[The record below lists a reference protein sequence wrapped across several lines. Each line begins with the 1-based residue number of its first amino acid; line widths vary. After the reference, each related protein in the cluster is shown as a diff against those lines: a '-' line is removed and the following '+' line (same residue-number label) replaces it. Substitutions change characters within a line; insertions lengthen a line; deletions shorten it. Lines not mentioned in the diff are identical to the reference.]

1 MAYLILSDFK
11 KIIQSENLNQVIG
24 NDMNVLTSGMQTAAA
39 ECISYLVQ
47 KYITA
52 QEFQDTLPWSNTAVY
67 KATNRVYLD
76 APAYNASAIYAIGD
90 LTLQSGNVYRCNTTI
105 SVAEPFTAG
114 HWTLIGAQY
123 AMFYVGYP
131 NPLFQLSTTYS
142 VNDLVY
148 WNDRSWKCLIATIGL
163 SHEGALQSVYTQQIP
178 PGNSFPDAPGQNQW
192 EGKAPI
198 PYVVP
203 AGMLPTDTSYWTAG
217 DNRNQQLVMY
227 VIDITLYHI
236 HKRIAPRNI
245 PDLRV
250 KAYDD
255 AKKWLKDAAQGDYI
269 TADLP
274 RIQPRSG
281 ARIRWGSNVRTQ
293 NVY

>member
-1 MAYLILSDFK
+1 MSVLS
-11 KIIQSENLNQVIG
+11 SA
-24 NDMNVLTSGMQTAAA
+24 MQTATA
-39 ECISYLVQ
+39 EAISYLVQ
-47 KYITA
+47 KYVTS
-52 QEFQDTLPWSNTAVY
+52 QEFQDTLIWSNTAIY

-76 APAYNASAIYAIGD
+76 ALAYSTSGTYVLGD
-90 LTLQSGNVYRCNTTI
+90 LALQGGNVYICI
-105 SVAEPFTAG
+105 IAIPVAEAFTPG
-114 HWTLIGAQY
+114 HWALLGPQY
-123 AMFYVGYP
+123 AMFYGKYP
-131 NPLFQLSTTYS
+131 NPLFQLTTTYA
-142 VNDLVY
+142 VGDLVF
-148 WNDRSWKCLIATIGL
+148 WGDRTWKCVIATIGL

-192 EGKAPI
+192 QGQAPI

-203 AGMLPTDTSYWTAG
+203 AGTLPTDTSYWTTG

-227 VIDITLYHI
+227 VIDITLYHV

-255 AKKWLKDAAQGDYI
+255 AIRWLKDAAKGDFI
-269 TADLP
+269 TANLP

-281 ARIRWGSNVRTQ
+281 ARIRWGGMVRTQ
-293 NVY
+293 TGY